1 MDYIPL
7 GHGILFSLKTK
18 EHLRRSKQ
26 LPKIVTA
33 HKLLSINAVEIFS
46 SSDEF
51 LKELYIIVN

>member
-18 EHLRRSKQ
+18 EHLRRR
-26 LPKIVTA
+26 IVTA